1 MSQGIHTSM
10 SQIDE
15 VTEDQRIRRGDTGL
29 RILLSLFFAVIGGV
43 LETVLWLIVFFQLI
57 VALAN
62 QRPPSLRVREFA
74 NRILSYYYR
83 LGRYLTYN
91 ESRVPFPFSDFPEAI
106 EGDAWDP
113 DETESQALGISR
125 RESEPGLEDEEDD
138 AY

>member
-1 MSQGIHTSM
+1 MSQGIYTSM

-29 RILLSLFFAVIGGV
+29 RILLSLLFALIGGV

-57 VALAN
+57 VALAT

-91 ESRVPFPFSDFPEAI
+91 ESRVPFPFSDFPEAS

>member
-1 MSQGIHTSM
+1 MSQGIYTSM

-43 LETVLWLIVFFQLI
+43 LETVLWLIVFFLLI
-57 VALAN
+57 VALVP
-62 QRPPSLRVREFA
+62 QRPPSLRVRERA

>member
-1 MSQGIHTSM
+1 MSQGIYTSM

-29 RILLSLFFAVIGGV
+29 RILLSLLFALIGGV
-43 LETVLWLIVFFQLI
+43 LETVLWLIVIFQLI
-57 VALAN
+57 VALAT
-62 QRPPSLRVREFA
+62 QRPPSPRVREFA

-91 ESRVPFPFSDFPEAI
+91 ESRVPFPFSDFPDAI

-125 RESEPGLEDEEDD
+125 RESEPDLEDEEDD

>member
-1 MSQGIHTSM
+1 MSQGIYTSM

-29 RILLSLFFAVIGGV
+29 RILLSLLFAVIGGV
-43 LETVLWLIVFFQLI
+43 LETVLWLIVFFQMI
-57 VALAN
+57 VALVT

-91 ESRVPFPFSDFPEAI
+91 ESRVPFPFADFPEAI